1 MEGMVKRVTRIL
13 TTSILALGSVAALAL
28 AQQSGRDLS
37 WAFPVATKPQPP
49 AKEEPAEIKIPG
61 SAKAY
66 SRKQIDDLAN
76 PPDWIPDEHPPA
88 PVAVKG
94 EPGRKALGCGSCHLM
109 SGSGHPGSADLAGL
123 PAEYIARQ
131 MAYFRNDTRKE
142 PARMNAIAKTTTP
155 EEDRQAAEYF
165 ASMKPQNWT
174 KVEEKAVVPKTW
186 VSNARER
193 FVLAEGGTEPIGARI
208 ITVPQDAE
216 REDARDPHSG
226 FIAYVPPGSIKKGEA
241 LAKGRAG
248 KTIQCELCH
257 GEGLKGLGEVPRIAS
272 LHPIYIARQLYNIKN
287 GASNGKAV
295 ALMKRV
301 VANLD
306 DDDILNLAAYV
317 GSLQP

>member
-1 MEGMVKRVTRIL
+1 VKRL
-13 TTSILALGSVAALAL
+13 TKGLTCILALGSLAVLAL
-28 AQQSGRDLS
+28 AQQSGRDLT

-49 AKEEPAEIKIPG
+49 KSEEPAQIKIPG
-61 SAKAY
+61 SAKSYTRAE
-66 SRKQIDDLAN
+66 IDNLAL
-76 PPDWIPDEHPPA
+76 PPDWIPDEHAPA

-123 PAEYIARQ
+123 PAEYIERQ
-131 MAYFRNDTRKE
+131 MAYFRNDTRTD
-142 PARMNAIAKTTTP
+142 PARMNFIAKSITP
-155 EEDRQAAEYF
+155 EDDRQAAEYF
-165 ASMKPQNWT
+165 AALKPQMWT
-174 KVEEKAVVPKTW
+174 KVEEKAMVPQTF

-193 FVLAEGGTEPIGARI
+193 FVLPGGGMEPIGNRI

-241 LAKGRAG
+241 LAKGGSG
-248 KTIQCELCH
+248 KTVQCELCH
-257 GEGLKGLGEVPRIAS
+257 GEGLKGLGEVPRIAN
-272 LHPIYIARQLYNIKN
+272 LHPIYIARQLYNIKD
-287 GASNGKAV
+287 GKSNGKAV

-301 VANLD
+301 AANLN
-306 DDDILNLAAYV
+306 DDDILNLAAYL